1 MDMSVIVSIG
11 AAVVG
16 IVGGFFFAVMI
27 FRKGGSQRLQAARVQ
42 AESLLKEAESNARS
56 LRKEAELEVRDKE
69 LKARA
74 ELEKT
79 IQTKMREFQETEN
92 RLMTREEALEKKF
105 DQIEKRESEQHREVQ
120 ALEARKK
127 QLEQIEAQ
135 HQQALQEARK
145 TLEQAAGLTQEEA
158 KKKLIDS
165 LIDDAKMD
173 SANQVK
179 IIVDEAKEKA
189 EAEARKIISISVERM
204 ASDHVAERSIS
215 SVHLPNEEMKGR
227 IIGRE
232 GRNIRALEA
241 ATGIDIVVDET
252 PEAVVLSGFNP
263 IRREVARRTLEHLI
277 QDGRIHPARI
287 EEIVAKMEKEVEG
300 TIKEA
305 GEQAIMELGLG
316 TMHPDLVK
324 HVGMLKY
331 RFSYAQNVLR
341 HSIDVGFLCGLM
353 AGELGMDV
361 KKARRAGLL
370 HDVGKSVSHEVEG
383 SHALIGMEMARKC
396 KEDPEVCHAIGAHHE
411 DIPQESALDAL
422 VDAADALS
430 GARPGAR
437 REVLEAYMK
446 RLEDLENISTS
457 FKGVDK
463 AYAIQAGREI
473 RVIVNH
479 QKITDAQAVVLSRD
493 IAKKIQNEMTY
504 PGQIKVTVVR
514 ETRAVEYAK

>member
-1 MDMSVIVSIG
+1 MEFSVMWIVTAVAG
-11 AAVVG
+11 LVVG
-16 IVGGFFFAVMI
+16 FVSSVVVI
-27 FRKGGSQRLQAARVQ
+27 RKGGSQRLRSARIE
-42 AESLLKEAESNARS
+42 AENLVREAESRVRS
-56 LRKEAELEVRDKE
+56 LKKESELENRDKE

-74 ELEKT
+74 EVDRITQVKQKEHQEIEK
-79 IQTKMREFQETEN
+79 
-92 RLMTREEALEKKF
+92 RLMNREEAMEKKF
-105 DQIEKRESEQHREVQ
+105 DQLEKREEELHRQEQS
-120 ALEARKK
+120 LEERKK
-127 QLEQIEAQ
+127 RLTQMEEQQNIVLA
-135 HQQALQEARK
+135 EARK

-165 LIDDAKMD
+165 LIEEAKMD

-189 EAEARKIISISVERM
+189 DSEGRKIISVAIERM
-204 ASDHVAERSIS
+204 AGDHVAERSIS

-300 TIKEA
+300 SIKEA

-316 TMHPDLVK
+316 TMHPDLIK
-324 HVGMLKY
+324 YVGMLKY

-341 HSIDVGFLCGLM
+341 HSIDVGFICGMM

-370 HDVGKSVSHEVEG
+370 HDVGKAVSHEVEG
-383 SHALIGMEMARKC
+383 SHALIGMEFARKY
-396 KEDPEVCHAIGAHHE
+396 KEDPDICHAIGAHHE

-422 VDAADALS
+422 VDASDALS

-446 RLEDLENISTS
+446 RLEDLEKISTS

-479 QKITDAQAVVLSRD
+479 QHITDAQAVVLSKD
-493 IAKKIQNEMTY
+493 IAKRIQNELTY
-504 PGQIKVTVVR
+504 PGQIKITVVR
-514 ETRAVEYAK
+514 ETRAVEFAR

>member
-1 MDMSVIVSIG
+1 MELSVIV
-11 AAVVG
+11 G
-16 IVGGFFFAVMI
+16 IVAIVAGVVIGFFVTATI
-27 FRKGGSQRLQAARVQ
+27 FRKGGAQKLQTARVQ
-42 AESLLKEAESNARS
+42 AEALLKDAEAQARS

-74 ELEKT
+74 DADRMMQSK
-79 IQTKMREFQETEN
+79 QKEFQEIEN
-92 RLMTREEALEKKF
+92 RLMGREESLEKKF
-105 DQIEKRESEQHREVQ
+105 DQLNKREEELHREEQSVID
-120 ALEARKK
+120 RKK
-127 QLEQIEAQ
+127 RLEQTEQQAT
-135 HQQALQEARK
+135 QALQEARK
-145 TLEQAAGLTQEEA
+145 TLEKAAGLTQEEA
-158 KKKLIDS
+158 KKKLVDS
-165 LIDDAKMD
+165 LIEEAKMD
-173 SANQVK
+173 AANQIK
-179 IIVDEAKEKA
+179 IVVDEAKEQS
-189 EAEARKIISISVERM
+189 EAQARKIISISIERM
-204 ASDHVAERSIS
+204 AGDHVSERSIS
-215 SVHLPNEEMKGR
+215 SVHLPNDEMKGR

-316 TMHPDLVK
+316 TMHADLVRY
-324 HVGMLKY
+324 VGMLKY

-341 HSIDVGFLCGLM
+341 HSIDVGFLCGMM

-370 HDVGKSVSHEVEG
+370 HDVGKAVSHEIEG
-383 SHALIGMEMARKC
+383 AHALIGMEFARKY
-396 KEDPEVCHAIGAHHE
+396 KEDPEICHAIGAHHE
-411 DIPQESALDAL
+411 DIPQETALDAL
-422 VDAADALS
+422 VDASDALS

-437 REVLEAYMK
+437 REVLETYMK
-446 RLEDLENISTS
+446 RLEDLEKISTS

-479 QKITDAQAVVLSRD
+479 QQITDSQAVVLSKD
-493 IAKKIQNEMTY
+493 IAKKIQSDLTY

>member
-1 MDMSVIVSIG
+1 MDVTILIAIG
-11 AAVVG
+11 VG
-16 IVGGFFFAVMI
+16 ILGIVAGFFVAVTI
-27 FRKGGSQRLQAARVQ
+27 FRKGGSQKLQAARIQ
-42 AESLLKEAESNARS
+42 AESLVKDAESQARS
-56 LRKEAELEVRDKE
+56 FRKEAELEMRDKE

-74 ELEKT
+74 ELDRMT
-79 IQTKMREFQETEN
+79 QTKQKEAQEIES
-92 RLMTREEALEKKF
+92 RLMTREESLEKKF
-105 DQIEKRESEQHREVQ
+105 DQFNKREEDLHRESQSV
-120 ALEARKK
+120 EDRKK
-127 QLEQIEAQ
+127 RLEQME
-135 HQQALQEARK
+135 QQSTQTLQEARK
-145 TLEQAAGLTQEEA
+145 TLEQAAGLTQDEA
-158 KKKLIDS
+158 KKRLIDS
-165 LIDDAKMD
+165 LIEEAKID
-173 SANQVK
+173 SANQIK
-179 IIVDEAKEKA
+179 IVVDEAKEKS
-189 EAEARKIISISVERM
+189 EFESRKIISMCIERM
-204 ASDHVAERSIS
+204 AGDHVSERSIS
-215 SVHLPNEEMKGR
+215 SVHLPNDEMKGR

-287 EEIVAKMEKEVEG
+287 EEIVAKMEKEVES

-316 TMHPDLVK
+316 TMHPDLIK
-324 HVGMLKY
+324 YLGMLKY

-341 HSIDVGFLCGLM
+341 HSIDVGFLCGMM
-353 AGELGMDV
+353 AGELGLDV

-370 HDVGKSVSHEVEG
+370 HDIGKAVSHEIEG
-383 SHALIGMEMARKC
+383 SHALIGMDFARKY
-396 KEDPEVCHAIGAHHE
+396 KEDPEICHAIGAHHE

-437 REVLEAYMK
+437 REVLETYMK
-446 RLEDLENISTS
+446 RLEDLEKISTS

-479 QKITDAQAVVLSRD
+479 QHISDSQAVVLSKD
-493 IAKKIQNEMTY
+493 IAKKIQSELTY
-504 PGQIKVTVVR
+504 PGQIKITVVR

>member
-1 MDMSVIVSIG
+1 MDISVIIG
-11 AAVVG
+11 VVAAVVG
-16 IVGGFFFAVMI
+16 VVGGFFIAVVI
-27 FRKGGSQRLQAARVQ
+27 FRKGGGQRLQAARIQ
-42 AESLLKEAESNARS
+42 AEALVKDAEAQARTF
-56 LRKEAELEVRDKE
+56 RKEAELEMRDKE

-74 ELEKT
+74 ESEKLT
-79 IQTKMREFQETEN
+79 QAKLREAQEIEK
-92 RLMTREEALEKKF
+92 RLMTREEGLEKKF
-105 DQIEKRESEQHREVQ
+105 DQLEKREQEIHRDGQSIED
-120 ALEARKK
+120 RKK
-127 QLEQIEAQ
+127 RLTQMEEQQTTVLA
-135 HQQALQEARK
+135 EARK

-165 LIDDAKMD
+165 LIEEAKID

-189 EAEARKIISISVERM
+189 ETEGRKIISMSIERM
-204 ASDHVAERSIS
+204 AGDHVAERSIS
-215 SVHLPNEEMKGR
+215 TVHLPNEELKGR

-287 EEIVAKMEKEVEG
+287 EEIVAKMEKEVDG

-316 TMHPDLVK
+316 TMHPDLIRY
-324 HVGMLKY
+324 VGMLKY

-341 HSIDVGFLCGLM
+341 HSIDVGFICGMM
-353 AGELGMDV
+353 AGELGLDV

-370 HDVGKSVSHEVEG
+370 HDVGKAVTHEIEG
-383 SHALIGMEMARKC
+383 SHALIGMEFARKY
-396 KEDPEVCHAIGAHHE
+396 KEDPDICHAIGAHHE

-437 REVLEAYMK
+437 REVLETYMK
-446 RLEDLENISTS
+446 RLEDLEKISTS

-479 QKITDAQAVVLSRD
+479 QQITDAQAVVLSRD
-493 IAKKIQNEMTY
+493 IAKKIQNELTY
-504 PGQIKVTVVR
+504 PGQIKITVVR
-514 ETRAVEYAK
+514 ETRAVDYAK

>member
-1 MDMSVIVSIG
+1 MDVWILIAIG
-11 AAVVG
+11 VG
-16 IVGGFFFAVMI
+16 ILGLVAGFFVAVTI
-27 FRKGGSQRLQAARVQ
+27 FRKGGSQKLQAARIQ
-42 AESLLKEAESNARS
+42 AEALVKEAESQARTF
-56 LRKEAELEVRDKE
+56 RKEAELEMRDKE
-69 LKARA
+69 LKARS
-74 ELEKT
+74 ELDRMM
-79 IQTKMREFQETEN
+79 QTKQKEAQEIEN
-92 RLMTREEALEKKF
+92 RLMGREESLEKKF
-105 DQIEKRESEQHREVQ
+105 DQLNKREEELHRDGQSVED
-120 ALEARKK
+120 RKK
-127 QLEQIEAQ
+127 RLEQTEQQAA
-135 HQQALQEARK
+135 QALQDARK
-145 TLEQAAGLTQEEA
+145 TLEQAAGLTQDEA
-158 KKKLIDS
+158 KKRLIDS
-165 LIDDAKMD
+165 LIEEAKMD
-173 SANQVK
+173 SANQIK
-179 IIVDEAKEKA
+179 IVVDEAKEKS
-189 EAEARKIISISVERM
+189 EFEARKIISMCIERM
-204 ASDHVAERSIS
+204 AGDHVSERSIS
-215 SVHLPNEEMKGR
+215 SVHLPNDEMKGR

-287 EEIVAKMEKEVEG
+287 EEIVAKMEKEVES
-300 TIKEA
+300 TIKDA

-316 TMHPDLVK
+316 TMHPDLIK
-324 HVGMLKY
+324 YLGMLKY

-341 HSIDVGFLCGLM
+341 HSIDVGFLCGMM
-353 AGELGMDV
+353 AGELGLDV

-370 HDVGKSVSHEVEG
+370 HDVGKAVSHEIEG
-383 SHALIGMEMARKC
+383 SHALIGMDFARKY
-396 KEDPEVCHAIGAHHE
+396 KEDPEICHAIGAHHE

-437 REVLEAYMK
+437 REVLETYMK
-446 RLEDLENISTS
+446 RLEDLEKISTS

-479 QKITDAQAVVLSRD
+479 QHITDSQAVVLSKD
-493 IAKKIQNEMTY
+493 IAKKIQSELTY
-504 PGQIKVTVVR
+504 PGQIKITVVR

>member
-1 MDMSVIVSIG
+1 MDLSVIIG
-11 AAVVG
+11 IVAAVVG
-16 IVGGFFFAVMI
+16 VVGGFFIAVTI
-27 FRKGGSQRLQAARVQ
+27 FRKGGGQRLQAARIQ
-42 AESLLKEAESNARS
+42 AEAVVKDAETQARTF
-56 LRKEAELEVRDKE
+56 RKEAELEMRDKE

-74 ELEKT
+74 EADKVTQVKLREAQDIEK
-79 IQTKMREFQETEN
+79 
-92 RLMTREEALEKKF
+92 RLMTREEGLEKKF
-105 DQIEKRESEQHREVQ
+105 DQLEKREQEIHRDGQSIED
-120 ALEARKK
+120 RKK
-127 QLEQIEAQ
+127 KLTQMEEQQTAVL
-135 HQQALQEARK
+135 AEARK

-165 LIDDAKMD
+165 LIEEAKID

-189 EAEARKIISISVERM
+189 ETEGRKIISMSIERM
-204 ASDHVAERSIS
+204 AGDHVAERSIS
-215 SVHLPNEEMKGR
+215 TVHLPNEELKGR

-287 EEIVAKMEKEVEG
+287 EEIVAKMEKEVDG

-305 GEQAIMELGLG
+305 GEQAILELGLG
-316 TMHPDLVK
+316 TMHPDLIRY
-324 HVGMLKY
+324 VGMLKY

-341 HSIDVGFLCGLM
+341 HSIDVGFICGMM
-353 AGELGMDV
+353 AGELGLDV

-370 HDVGKSVSHEVEG
+370 HDVGKAVTHEIEG
-383 SHALIGMEMARKC
+383 SHALIGMEFARKY
-396 KEDPEVCHAIGAHHE
+396 KEDPDICHAIGAHHE

-437 REVLEAYMK
+437 REVLETYMK
-446 RLEDLENISTS
+446 RLEDLEKISTS

-479 QKITDAQAVVLSRD
+479 QQITDAQAVVLSRD
-493 IAKKIQNEMTY
+493 IAKKIQNELTY
-504 PGQIKVTVVR
+504 PGQIKITVVR
-514 ETRAVEYAK
+514 ETRAVDYAK